1 MDQGQYR
8 TSFDQPMMEQK
19 VYGRS
24 RGFKGCLLYI
34 LLFIILMVGLAGV
47 GVYLYTSVLFPNKI
61 KGDLL
66 NVTYVPGK
74 DAESGKLWIVT
85 DGSFSYIQ
93 ETKSPGKY
101 SVGREGIFCKTWT
114 YIYDPV
120 NQQVLKKLKTDYDE
134 LPPRPEM
141 FTKDGNVWIV
151 SQEQFDYEPM
161 INIFNAETM
170 EPVMD
175 TKGFISKHEELSS
188 GIINLSVTFEEPR
201 HFNIKTRDGQSFVYS
216 IELDELFTNYND
228 LRVRMIGEGPE
239 TVNIFALGEKSSG
252 PRKVLYRV
260 TGPAKEL
267 KTNSLSESYLDD
279 ANTLKFFTK
288 STAQKLTPDKVYL
301 EGLILYQDKDAVVIL
316 HQDQVGKNA
325 SRMLTC
331 VGTDGK
337 LMWTKN
343 QDELFEELAVTEDDA
358 FSVIFFMK
366 SKIKATREGNLLLFK
381 FEPKGIIGFDFNSGK
396 KLWTLEI

>member
-1 MDQGQYR
+1 MDQQQYR
-8 TSFDQPMMEQK
+8 TSFDPSEEQK

-24 RGFKGCLLYI
+24 RGFKGCLLYLMLI
-34 LLFIILMVGLAGV
+34 IVLLIVLAAG
-47 GVYLYTSVLFPNKI
+47 GFYLYTSVLFPNKI

-66 NVTYVPGK
+66 DVTYVPGK
-74 DAESGKLWIVT
+74 DNESGKLWIQT

-120 NQQVLKKLKTDYDE
+120 KQEVIKKLKTDYDE
-134 LPPRPEM
+134 LPPKPDM

-151 SQEQFDYEPM
+151 SREQFDYEPI
-161 INIFNAETM
+161 INVYNAETM
-170 EPVMD
+170 EVIMD
-175 TKGFISKHEELSS
+175 TKAFTNKFEELNS
-188 GIINLSVTFEEPR
+188 GIINLSYTEEEPA
-201 HFNIKTRDGQSFVYS
+201 HFSIKTRDGQSFVYS
-216 IELDELFTNYND
+216 LDQDKLYANFSELRDKVVASGSENVT
-228 LRVRMIGEGPE
+228 
-239 TVNIFALGEKSSG
+239 IFALADKSSG
-252 PRKVLYRV
+252 PRKILYKV

-279 ANTLKFFTK
+279 ANTLKFFTGAAA
-288 STAQKLTPDKVYL
+288 TKLTPNKVYL
-301 EGLILYQDKDAVVIL
+301 EGLILYQDKESVVIL

-325 SRMLTC
+325 SRLLTC
-331 VGTDGK
+331 VDASGNVK
-337 LMWTKN
+337 WSKN
-343 QDELFEELAVTEDDA
+343 QDELFPELAVTDEDA

-366 SKIKATREGNLLLFK
+366 DKIKATREGNLLLFK
-381 FEPKGIIGFDFNSGK
+381 FEPKGIIGFDFESGK